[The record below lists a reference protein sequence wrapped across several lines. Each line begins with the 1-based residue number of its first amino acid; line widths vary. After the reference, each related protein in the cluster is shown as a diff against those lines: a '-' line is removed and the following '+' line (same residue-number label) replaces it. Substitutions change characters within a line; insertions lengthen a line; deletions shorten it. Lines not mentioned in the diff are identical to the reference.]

1 MGESGMDPKT
11 GGAGFGVAIATG
23 VGGLETL
30 IEQVLVME
38 KRGPSRLSPF
48 LVPALMAN
56 AASAQVSMQFGV
68 RGPNLTHV
76 SACASSAH
84 ALGESA
90 EMIKRGMAEVMVA
103 GGAEAAVIPLAIGAF
118 SSIHAISRRA

>member
-48 LVPALMAN
+48 LVPMLMAN
-56 AASAQVSMQFGV
+56 AASAQISMQFGL

-84 ALGESA
+84 AVGESA
-90 EMIKRGMAEVMVA
+90 EMIKRGMADVIVA
-103 GGAEAAVIPLAIGAF
+103 GGGRGGGSPPGA
-118 SSIHAISRRA
+118 